1 MEYTPCSLQ
10 GGAAPRALHEA
21 KGDTLFH
28 KREYPPLNPPRERFT
43 LQASSSKGCNACRL
57 HCPDRGVAAFGVD
70 RRFGLLLL
78 SAAALPILWECTVI
92 SVYRQSLQCGERS
105 NAAFRKQSAAEK
117 TSLAP
122 HDSKARLL
130 LVTSSRGS
138 WRSHVHRTYF
148 AQRVQFFELQTAN
161 VRGQG
166 ARPLAFSWGIKR
178 GPFSHVREWPPLTHP
193 CTVQGNKNQRCR
205 AVNPQTIG
213 SSISLVAYAFSA
225 QSARAPARYS

>member
-1 MEYTPCSLQ
+1 MQMP
-10 GGAAPRALHEA
+10 A
-21 KGDTLFH
+21 
-28 KREYPPLNPPRERFT
+28 
-43 LQASSSKGCNACRL
+43 
-57 HCPDRGVAAFGVD
+57 RGVAVLGVAT
-70 RRFGLLLL
+70 RFV
-78 SAAALPILWECTVI
+78 SASIIRCRSAHLVGVYSN
-92 SVYRQSLQCGERS
+92 SVHRQSPQCGERS
-105 NAAFRKQSAAEK
+105 NAAFRTQSAAEV

-122 HDSKARLL
+122 HDSKARLRA
-130 LVTSSRGS
+130 VTNRRDS
-138 WRSHVHRTYF
+138 WRSHVHRTYI

-213 SSISLVAYAFSA
+213 SSISLVAYAFSD

>member
-1 MEYTPCSLQ
+1 MRHTPCGCRSAHLVGVQ
-10 GGAAPRALHEA
+10 PNFRLPPVSTMRRASA
-21 KGDTLFH
+21 MPLF
-28 KREYPPLNPPRERFT
+28 RT
-43 LQASSSKGCNACRL
+43 
-57 HCPDRGVAAFGVD
+57 
-70 RRFGLLLL
+70 
-78 SAAALPILWECTVI
+78 
-92 SVYRQSLQCGERS
+92 
-105 NAAFRKQSAAEK
+105 QSAAEK

-138 WRSHVHRTYF
+138 WRSHVHRTYI

-193 CTVQGNKNQRCR
+193 CTVQGNKNRRCR